1 MLFDAHDS
9 TFTLCFN
16 QTKELLDLSSH
27 LPPFYIPHSAAW
39 IDMEILNKTYVSTGS
54 YCMHMHVL
62 NLLLLCMSVC
72 PHTWFVC
79 RNLSSL
85 ARWQSVPALML
96 QRQIHPAFPLCVIL
110 HPIQISIL
118 FGGATSVAVL
128 FEVAAL
134 GSQPVSCLILSQLR
148 ECNWLKWSLKIN
160 TLKRFGSIQRCLKA
174 AHDQCASNHATHTG
188 YILPT

>member
-1 MLFDAHDS
+1 MLLES
-9 TFTLCFN
+9 TWKYWIKHMFP
-16 QTKELLDLSSH
+16 QTVVAC
-27 LPPFYIPHSAAW
+27 I
-39 IDMEILNKTYVSTGS
+39 
-54 YCMHMHVL
+54 CMF
-62 NLLLLCMSVC
+62 CTFFCSMSVC

-96 QRQIHPAFPLCVIL
+96 QRQIHPAFPLRVIL
-110 HPIQISIL
+110 HPIQVSIL

-134 GSQPVSCLILSQLR
+134 GSQPVSCLILSQPR
-148 ECNWLKWSLKIN
+148 ECNWLKRALKIN
-160 TLKRFGSIQRCLKA
+160 MLKRFWSIQRCLKA
-174 AHDQCASNHATHTG
+174 AHDQRASDHAMHTG